1 MVVGIGMIVWTF
13 FGWSWNSSWSEDI
26 PQYETTW
33 FVAEITN
40 TWDIVDTWG
49 VYVDNIDTDTKDYTE
64 IRVMMPRYFYNSEWK
79 RFAQNLFDEKKVYMK
94 FIFIDDLN
102 QYRDQLYNPEF
113 SESDLFLFPYD
124 WHEKILIRSFS
135 AEESIQSYF
144 DQLLLNIT
152 KTNQVN
158 FLPFAA
164 DPMVM
169 YVLSWY
175 SWQSNFDKIS
185 EYVSDREPIR
195 TLSFP
200 LFFGI
205 VEEDFEG
212 RWFVWEYQ
220 DIVWYALMH
229 YFKMNK
235 DDEYLQKWIDNNELE
250 SYNISD
256 LQTISNIVTTPECKY
271 FPSLCFQIFN
281 FVWIRFWFLS
291 DTDVVNQYLHNK
303 KSDFSSIEK
312 ISMPFNQLESPV
324 RIRWR
329 WIRGSLENSN
339 VINWVYTFLIQYMN
353 NYSQYNLRNS
363 TLSVFKND
371 EWKRLIDNEYI
382 WLRWY
387 ILESWWDY
395 IDILKWM
402 SDFQDLVGYRMTA
415 EEYLR

>member
-113 SESDLFLFPYD
+113 SEADLFLFPYD
-124 WHEKILIRSFS
+124 WHEKISIRSFS

-256 LQTISNIVTTPECKY
+256 LQTISNIITTPECKY

-329 WIRGSLENSN
+329 WICGSLENSN

-363 TLSVFKND
+363 TLSVFEKD

-395 IDILKWM
+395 INTLKWM